1 MYNIKDNII
10 YNKKYLIIL
19 SKMSENLF
27 EAFDYTF
34 GNTIVMDNNI
44 DNITRIKDF
53 INNSNFKTL
62 VFVDYQVEN
71 EEVINNL
78 IKKHEIKLV
87 YTKALGALS
96 DEFLKYTFNNLYNL
110 YENGTASEIAFLD
123 KGLYETF
130 KHKGENVKYIKLDIE
145 KNKNA
150 SKEFD
155 KNVVG
160 LLNDEHNPRH
170 SFYNELSAVKL
181 SNKFIA
187 KLPKPCKT
195 TKNFL
200 KLFNIDY
207 NVVKNSELIN
217 NNEINLY
224 VNFTDNDDTVFL
236 RSMDNN
242 VPCIMGNTE
251 LLDNYKKL
259 KDYLVM
265 DSDDDIDEIKDR
277 MNLVSKNREA
287 ILKAYE
293 KFREDYSKEAA
304 KLAKEF
310 LGTTKKII
318 KEEKYEKLL
327 SVIVPVYNTEKFIAN
342 TLDSIIDAAIDNM
355 EIIVINDGSKDDSEK
370 IIKEYVKDFPELIRY
385 IKQDNHGLGNV
396 RNVGLKEAKG
406 KYIASI
412 DSDDTININFFADAV
427 EYLENNIDIVVY
439 DWQSIT
445 NDDTYP
451 TQAIDW
457 VFNKN
462 EYSKYEGLLYTTI
475 MPSACNKIVKRSL
488 YDELNIKYIEDKFED
503 LSTTPFILL
512 RAESIKYINKP
523 YYEYYIRSNSIM
535 RTTPGYS
542 MIDVLKLV
550 EERLNKYKEYLNV
563 NIDDF
568 KYYTYS
574 WRIEELIINQLYT
587 IDEKEISNVTEYIN
601 KNLKETLLDI
611 FNNPKYKRLL
621 NDLKDEDKKYIEERN
636 KAFEENKLDKYIKK
650 ARKENNYFK
659 LTPAIIYYGYKE
671 EYNS

>member
-10 YNKKYLIIL
+10 YNKKYLIII
-19 SKMSENLF
+19 SKMSENLY
-27 EAFDYTF
+27 EAFNYTF

-71 EEVINNL
+71 EEVINSL
-78 IKKHEIKLV
+78 IKKHDIKLV

-145 KNKNA
+145 RNKNA

-207 NVVKNSELIN
+207 NVVKKSELVN

-293 KFREDYSKEAA
+293 KFREDYSKESA
-304 KLAKEF
+304 KLANEF
-310 LGTTKKII
+310 LGTIKKEQED
-318 KEEKYEKLL
+318 KKYEKLL
-327 SVIVPVYNTEKFIAN
+327 SVIVPVYNTEKYIAN
-342 TLDSIIDAAIDNM
+342 TLDSIIDAAIDDM
-355 EIIVINDGSKDDSEK
+355 EIIVINDGSKDGSEA
-370 IIKEYVKDFPELIRY
+370 IIKEYEKDFPELIRY

-427 EYLENNIDIVVY
+427 EYLENNIDVVIY

-445 NDDTYP
+445 NEGTYP
-451 TQAIDW
+451 TAAIDY
-457 VFNKN
+457 VFNN
-462 EYSKYEGLLYTTI
+462 INKYEGLLYTTI
-475 MPSACNKIVKRSL
+475 MPSTCNKIIKKSL
-488 YDELNIKYIEDKFED
+488 FDELKLTYKEDKYED
-503 LSTTPFILL
+503 LSTNPIIML
-512 RAESIKYINKP
+512 RAKTIKYINKP

-535 RTTPGYS
+535 RSSAGLS
-542 MIDVLKLV
+542 MIDVIKFLDD
-550 EERLNKYKEYLNV
+550 RINNYKNYI
-563 NIDDF
+563 NIDIEKF
-568 KYYTYS
+568 KFYTYS
-574 WRIEELIINQLYT
+574 WRIEEYVINQLYS
-587 IDEKEISNVTEYIN
+587 IDEK
-601 KNLKETLLDI
+601 
-611 FNNPKYKRLL
+611 
-621 NDLKDEDKKYIEERN
+621 DLKDFIKHIDDNIKDIMIEIFNSKYYREVLDTLNEEDKNYILKRN
-636 KAFEENKLDKYIKK
+636 KSFESNKLLEFIIKSRKDKSF
-650 ARKENNYFK
+650 FK
-659 LTPAIIYYGYKE
+659 LNPPIIYYGYKE

>member
-10 YNKKYLIIL
+10 YNKKYLIII
-19 SKMSENLF
+19 SKMSENLY
-27 EAFDYTF
+27 EAFNYTF

-71 EEVINNL
+71 EEVINSL
-78 IKKHEIKLV
+78 IKKHDIKLV

-145 KNKNA
+145 RNKSA

-181 SNKFIA
+181 SNKFLA

-207 NVVKNSELIN
+207 NVVKKSELVN

-293 KFREDYSKEAA
+293 KFREDYSKESA
-304 KLAKEF
+304 KLANEF
-310 LGTTKKII
+310 LGTIKKEQED
-318 KEEKYEKLL
+318 KKYEKLL
-327 SVIVPVYNTEKFIAN
+327 SVIVPVYNTEKYIAN
-342 TLDSIIDAAIDNM
+342 TLDSIIDAAIDDM
-355 EIIVINDGSKDDSEK
+355 EIIVINDGSKDGSEA
-370 IIKEYVKDFPELIRY
+370 IIKEYEKDFPELIRY

-427 EYLENNIDIVVY
+427 EYLENNIDVVIY

-445 NDDTYP
+445 NEGTYP
-451 TQAIDW
+451 TAAIDY
-457 VFNKN
+457 VFNN
-462 EYSKYEGLLYTTI
+462 INKYEGLLYTTI
-475 MPSACNKIVKRSL
+475 MPSTCNKIIKKSL
-488 YDELNIKYIEDKFED
+488 FDELKLTYKEDKYED
-503 LSTTPFILL
+503 LSTNPIIML
-512 RAESIKYINKP
+512 RAKTIKYINKP

-535 RTTPGYS
+535 RSSAGLS
-542 MIDVLKLV
+542 MIDVIKFLDD
-550 EERLNKYKEYLNV
+550 RINNYKNYI
-563 NIDDF
+563 NIDIEKF
-568 KYYTYS
+568 KFYTYS
-574 WRIEELIINQLYT
+574 WRIEEYVINQLYS
-587 IDEKEISNVTEYIN
+587 IDEK
-601 KNLKETLLDI
+601 
-611 FNNPKYKRLL
+611 
-621 NDLKDEDKKYIEERN
+621 DLKDFIKHIDDNIKDIMIEIFNSKYYREVLDTLNEEDKNYILKRN
-636 KAFEENKLDKYIKK
+636 KSFESNKLLEFIIKSRKDKSF
-650 ARKENNYFK
+650 FK
-659 LTPAIIYYGYKE
+659 LNPPIIYYGYKE

>member
-10 YNKKYLIIL
+10 YNKKYLIII
-19 SKMSENLF
+19 SKMSENLY
-27 EAFDYTF
+27 EAFNYTF

-71 EEVINNL
+71 EEVINSL
-78 IKKHEIKLV
+78 IKKHDIKLV

-145 KNKNA
+145 RNENA

-200 KLFNIDY
+200 ELFNIDY
-207 NVVKNSELIN
+207 NVVKKSELVN

-242 VPCIMGNTE
+242 VPYIMGNTE

-293 KFREDYSKEAA
+293 KFREDYSKESA
-304 KLAKEF
+304 KLANEF
-310 LGTTKKII
+310 LGTIKKEQED
-318 KEEKYEKLL
+318 KKYEKLL
-327 SVIVPVYNTEKFIAN
+327 SVIVPVYNTEKYIAN
-342 TLDSIIDAAIDNM
+342 TLDSIIDAAIDDM
-355 EIIVINDGSKDDSEK
+355 EIIVINDGSKDGSEA
-370 IIKEYVKDFPELIRY
+370 IIKEYEKDFPELIRY

-427 EYLENNIDIVVY
+427 EYLENNIDVVIY

-445 NDDTYP
+445 NEGTYP
-451 TQAIDW
+451 TAAIDY
-457 VFNKN
+457 VFNN
-462 EYSKYEGLLYTTI
+462 INKYEGLLYTTI
-475 MPSACNKIVKRSL
+475 MPSTCNKIIKKSL
-488 YDELNIKYIEDKFED
+488 FDELKLTYKEDKYED
-503 LSTTPFILL
+503 LSTNPIIML
-512 RAESIKYINKP
+512 RAKTIKYINKP

-535 RTTPGYS
+535 RSSAGLS
-542 MIDVLKLV
+542 MIDVIKFLDD
-550 EERLNKYKEYLNV
+550 RINNYKNYI
-563 NIDDF
+563 NIDIEKF
-568 KYYTYS
+568 KFYTYS
-574 WRIEELIINQLYT
+574 WRIEEYVINQLYS
-587 IDEKEISNVTEYIN
+587 IDEK
-601 KNLKETLLDI
+601 
-611 FNNPKYKRLL
+611 
-621 NDLKDEDKKYIEERN
+621 DLKDFIKHIDDNIKDIMIEIFNSKYYREVLDTLNEEDKNYILKRN
-636 KAFEENKLDKYIKK
+636 KSFESNKLLEFIIKSRKDKSF
-650 ARKENNYFK
+650 FK
-659 LTPAIIYYGYKE
+659 LNPPIIYYGYKE

>member
-10 YNKKYLIIL
+10 YNKKYLIII
-19 SKMSENLF
+19 SKMSENLY
-27 EAFDYTF
+27 EAFNYTF

-71 EEVINNL
+71 EEVINSL
-78 IKKHEIKLV
+78 IKKHDIKLV

-145 KNKNA
+145 RNKSA

-170 SFYNELSAVKL
+170 SFYNELSAIKL

-207 NVVKNSELIN
+207 NVVKKSELVN

-293 KFREDYSKEAA
+293 KFREDYSKESA
-304 KLAKEF
+304 KLANEF
-310 LGTTKKII
+310 LGTIKKEQED
-318 KEEKYEKLL
+318 KKYEKLL
-327 SVIVPVYNTEKFIAN
+327 SVIVPVYNTEKYIAN
-342 TLDSIIDAAIDNM
+342 TLDSIIDAAIDDM
-355 EIIVINDGSKDDSEK
+355 EIIVINDGSKDGSEA
-370 IIKEYVKDFPELIRY
+370 IIKEYEKDFPELIRY

-427 EYLENNIDIVVY
+427 EYLEKNIDVIIY

-445 NDDTYP
+445 NEGTYP
-451 TQAIDW
+451 TAAIDY
-457 VFNKN
+457 VFNN
-462 EYSKYEGLLYTTI
+462 INKYEGLLYTTI
-475 MPSACNKIVKRSL
+475 MPSTCNKIIKKSL
-488 YDELNIKYIEDKFED
+488 FDELKLTYKEDKYED
-503 LSTTPFILL
+503 LSTNPIIML
-512 RAESIKYINKP
+512 RAKTIKYINKP

-535 RTTPGYS
+535 RSSAGLS
-542 MIDVLKLV
+542 MIDVIKFLDD
-550 EERLNKYKEYLNV
+550 RINNYKNYI
-563 NIDDF
+563 NIDIEKF
-568 KYYTYS
+568 KFYTYS
-574 WRIEELIINQLYT
+574 WRIEEYVINQLYS
-587 IDEKEISNVTEYIN
+587 IDEK
-601 KNLKETLLDI
+601 
-611 FNNPKYKRLL
+611 
-621 NDLKDEDKKYIEERN
+621 DLKDFIKHIDDNIKDIMIEIFNSKYYREVLDTLNEEDKNYILKRN
-636 KAFEENKLDKYIKK
+636 KSFESNKLLEFIIKSRKDKSF
-650 ARKENNYFK
+650 FK
-659 LTPAIIYYGYKE
+659 LNPPIIYYGYKE

>member
-19 SKMSENLF
+19 SKMSENLY

-44 DNITRIKDF
+44 DNITKIKDF
-53 INNSNFKTL
+53 INDSNFKTL

-87 YTKALGALS
+87 FTKALGALS
-96 DEFLKYTFNNLYNL
+96 DEFYKYTFNNLYNL

-123 KGLYETF
+123 KGLYDTF

-145 KNKNA
+145 RNKDA
-150 SKEFD
+150 SKD
-155 KNVVG
+155 YDTDVVG
-160 LLNDEHNPRH
+160 VLNDEHNPRH
-170 SFYNELSAVKL
+170 SFYNELSAIKL

-187 KLPKPCKT
+187 RLPKKRCKA
-195 TKNFL
+195 TKHFL
-200 KLFNIDY
+200 KLFNIVSDTS
-207 NVVKNSELIN
+207 KDIIN
-217 NNEINLY
+217 NNELNLY
-224 VNFTDNDDTVFL
+224 INFTDNDDTVFL

-265 DSDDDIDEIKDR
+265 NSDDDIDEIKDR

-287 ILKAYE
+287 ILKDYD
-293 KFREDYSKEAA
+293 KFREDYSKEVE

-310 LGTTKKII
+310 LGTTKETKE
-318 KEEKYEKLL
+318 EEKYEKLL

-355 EIIVINDGSKDDSEK
+355 EIIVINDGSKDNSEK
-370 IIKEYVKDFPELIRY
+370 IIEEYVKDFPELIRY
-385 IKQDNHGLGNV
+385 IKQENHGLGNV

-427 EYLENNIDIVVY
+427 EYLEKDIDIVIY

-445 NDDTYP
+445 NEETYP
-451 TQAIDW
+451 TEAVDW
-457 VFNKN
+457 IFNKN
-462 EYSKYEGLLYTTI
+462 EFSKYEGILYTTI

-488 YDELNIKYIEDKFED
+488 YDELKIKYIEDKFED

-523 YYEYYIRSNSIM
+523 YYEYYMRSNSIM

-550 EERLNKYKEYLNV
+550 EERFDKYKKYLNV
-563 NIDDF
+563 DINDF

-574 WRIEELIINQLYT
+574 WRIEEFIINQLYS
-587 IDEKEISNVTEYIN
+587 IDENEISNVTDYIN
-601 KNLKETLLDI
+601 KNLKDTLLDI
-611 FNNPKYKRLL
+611 FNNPRYKRLL
-621 NDLKDEDKKYIEERN
+621 NDLKEENKKYIEDRN
-636 KAFEENKLDKYIKK
+636 KAFEDNKLDKFIKK
-650 ARKENNYFK
+650 ARKDDNYFK
-659 LTPAIIYYGYKE
+659 LTPAIIYYGD
-671 EYNS
+671 NN

>member
-10 YNKKYLIIL
+10 YNKKYLIII
-19 SKMSENLF
+19 SKMSENLY
-27 EAFDYTF
+27 EAFNYTF

-71 EEVINNL
+71 EEVINSL
-78 IKKHEIKLV
+78 IKKHDIKLV

-145 KNKNA
+145 RNENA

-207 NVVKNSELIN
+207 NVVKKSELVN

-242 VPCIMGNTE
+242 VPYIMGNTE

-293 KFREDYSKEAA
+293 KFREDYSKESA
-304 KLAKEF
+304 KLANEF
-310 LGTTKKII
+310 LGTIKKEQED
-318 KEEKYEKLL
+318 KKYEKLL
-327 SVIVPVYNTEKFIAN
+327 SVIVPVYNTEKYIAN
-342 TLDSIIDAAIDNM
+342 TLDSIIDAAIDDM
-355 EIIVINDGSKDDSEK
+355 EIIVINDGSKDGSEA
-370 IIKEYVKDFPELIRY
+370 IIKEYEKDYPELIRY

-427 EYLENNIDIVVY
+427 EYLENNIDVVIY

-445 NDDTYP
+445 NEGTYP
-451 TQAIDW
+451 TAAIDY
-457 VFNKN
+457 VFNN
-462 EYSKYEGLLYTTI
+462 INKYEGLLYTTI
-475 MPSACNKIVKRSL
+475 MPSTCNKIIKKSL
-488 YDELNIKYIEDKFED
+488 FDELKLTYKEDKYED
-503 LSTTPFILL
+503 LSTNPIIML
-512 RAESIKYINKP
+512 RAKTIKYINKP

-535 RTTPGYS
+535 RSSAGLS
-542 MIDVLKLV
+542 MIDVIKFLDD
-550 EERLNKYKEYLNV
+550 RINNYKNYI
-563 NIDDF
+563 NIDIEKF
-568 KYYTYS
+568 KFYTYS
-574 WRIEELIINQLYT
+574 WRIEEYVINQLYS
-587 IDEKEISNVTEYIN
+587 IDEK
-601 KNLKETLLDI
+601 
-611 FNNPKYKRLL
+611 
-621 NDLKDEDKKYIEERN
+621 DLKDFIKHIDDNIKDIMIEIFNSKYYREVLDTLNEEDKNYILKRN
-636 KAFEENKLDKYIKK
+636 KSFESNKLLEFIIKSRKDKSF
-650 ARKENNYFK
+650 FK
-659 LTPAIIYYGYKE
+659 LNPPIIYYGYKE

>member
-10 YNKKYLIIL
+10 YNKKYLIII
-19 SKMSENLF
+19 SKMSENLY
-27 EAFDYTF
+27 EAFNYTF

-71 EEVINNL
+71 EEVINSL
-78 IKKHEIKLV
+78 IKKHDIKLV

-145 KNKNA
+145 RNKSA

-170 SFYNELSAVKL
+170 SFYNELSAIKL

-207 NVVKNSELIN
+207 NVVKKSELVN

-293 KFREDYSKEAA
+293 KFREDYSKESA
-304 KLAKEF
+304 KLANEF
-310 LGTTKKII
+310 LGTIKKEQED
-318 KEEKYEKLL
+318 KKYEKLL
-327 SVIVPVYNTEKFIAN
+327 SVIVPVYNTEKYIAN
-342 TLDSIIDAAIDNM
+342 TLDSIIDAAIDDM
-355 EIIVINDGSKDDSEK
+355 EIIVINDGSKDGSEA
-370 IIKEYVKDFPELIRY
+370 IIKEYEKDFPELIRY

-427 EYLENNIDIVVY
+427 EYLENNIDVVIY

-445 NDDTYP
+445 NEGTYP
-451 TQAIDW
+451 TAAIDY
-457 VFNKN
+457 VFNN
-462 EYSKYEGLLYTTI
+462 INKYEGLLYTTI
-475 MPSACNKIVKRSL
+475 MPSTCNKIIKKSL
-488 YDELNIKYIEDKFED
+488 FDELKLTYKEDKYED
-503 LSTTPFILL
+503 LSTNPIIML
-512 RAESIKYINKP
+512 RAKTIKYINKP

-535 RTTPGYS
+535 RSSAGLS
-542 MIDVLKLV
+542 MIDVIKFLDD
-550 EERLNKYKEYLNV
+550 RINNYKNYI
-563 NIDDF
+563 NIDIEKF
-568 KYYTYS
+568 KFYTYS
-574 WRIEELIINQLYT
+574 WRIEEYVINQLYS
-587 IDEKEISNVTEYIN
+587 IDEK
-601 KNLKETLLDI
+601 
-611 FNNPKYKRLL
+611 
-621 NDLKDEDKKYIEERN
+621 DLKDFIKHIDDNIKDIMIEIFNSKYYREVLDTLNEEDKNYILKRN
-636 KAFEENKLDKYIKK
+636 KSFESNKLLEFIIKSRKDKSF
-650 ARKENNYFK
+650 FK
-659 LTPAIIYYGYKE
+659 LNPPIIYYGYKE

>member
-10 YNKKYLIIL
+10 YNKKYLIII
-19 SKMSENLF
+19 SKMSENLY
-27 EAFDYTF
+27 EAFNYTF

-71 EEVINNL
+71 EEVINSL
-78 IKKHEIKLV
+78 IKKHDIKLV

-145 KNKNA
+145 RNKNA

-207 NVVKNSELIN
+207 NVVKKSELVN

-293 KFREDYSKEAA
+293 KFREDYSKESA
-304 KLAKEF
+304 KLANEF
-310 LGTTKKII
+310 LGTIKKEQDD
-318 KEEKYEKLL
+318 KKYEKLL
-327 SVIVPVYNTEKFIAN
+327 SVIVPVYNTEKYIAN
-342 TLDSIIDAAIDNM
+342 TLDSIIDAAIDDM
-355 EIIVINDGSKDDSEK
+355 EIIVINDGSKDGSEA
-370 IIKEYVKDFPELIRY
+370 IIKEYEKDFPELIRY

-427 EYLENNIDIVVY
+427 EYLENNIDVVIY

-445 NDDTYP
+445 NEGTYP
-451 TQAIDW
+451 TAAIDY
-457 VFNKN
+457 VFNN
-462 EYSKYEGLLYTTI
+462 INKYEGLLYTTI
-475 MPSACNKIVKRSL
+475 MPSTCNKIIKKSL
-488 YDELNIKYIEDKFED
+488 FDELKLTYKEDKYED
-503 LSTTPFILL
+503 LSTNPIIML
-512 RAESIKYINKP
+512 RAKTIKYINKP

-535 RTTPGYS
+535 RSSAGLS
-542 MIDVLKLV
+542 MIDVIKFLDD
-550 EERLNKYKEYLNV
+550 RINNYKNYI
-563 NIDDF
+563 NIDIEKF
-568 KYYTYS
+568 KFYTYS
-574 WRIEELIINQLYT
+574 WRIEEYVINQLYS
-587 IDEKEISNVTEYIN
+587 IDEK
-601 KNLKETLLDI
+601 
-611 FNNPKYKRLL
+611 
-621 NDLKDEDKKYIEERN
+621 DLKDFIKHIDDNIKDIMIEIFNSKYYREVLDTLNEEDKNYILKRN
-636 KAFEENKLDKYIKK
+636 KSFESNKLLEFIIKSRKDKSF
-650 ARKENNYFK
+650 FK
-659 LTPAIIYYGYKE
+659 LNPPIIYYGYKE

>member
-10 YNKKYLIIL
+10 YNKKYLIII
-19 SKMSENLF
+19 SKMSENLY
-27 EAFDYTF
+27 EAFNYTF

-71 EEVINNL
+71 EEVINSL
-78 IKKHEIKLV
+78 IKKHDIKLV

-123 KGLYETF
+123 KELYETF

-145 KNKNA
+145 RNKSA

-170 SFYNELSAVKL
+170 SFYNELSAIKL

-207 NVVKNSELIN
+207 NVVKKSELVN

-293 KFREDYSKEAA
+293 KFREDYSKESA
-304 KLAKEF
+304 KLANEF
-310 LGTTKKII
+310 LGTIKKEQED
-318 KEEKYEKLL
+318 KKYEKLL
-327 SVIVPVYNTEKFIAN
+327 SVIVPVYNTEKYIAN
-342 TLDSIIDAAIDNM
+342 TLDSIIDAAIDDM
-355 EIIVINDGSKDDSEK
+355 EIIVINDGSKDGSEA
-370 IIKEYVKDFPELIRY
+370 IIKEYEKDFPELIRY

-427 EYLENNIDIVVY
+427 EYLENNIDVVIY

-445 NDDTYP
+445 NEGTYP
-451 TQAIDW
+451 TAAIDY
-457 VFNKN
+457 VFNN
-462 EYSKYEGLLYTTI
+462 INKYEGLLYTTI
-475 MPSACNKIVKRSL
+475 MPSTCNKIIKKSL
-488 YDELNIKYIEDKFED
+488 FDELKLTYKEDKYED
-503 LSTTPFILL
+503 LSTNPIIML
-512 RAESIKYINKP
+512 RAKTIKYINKP

-535 RTTPGYS
+535 RSSAGLS
-542 MIDVLKLV
+542 MIDVIKFLDD
-550 EERLNKYKEYLNV
+550 RINNYKNYI
-563 NIDDF
+563 NIDIEKF
-568 KYYTYS
+568 KFYTYS
-574 WRIEELIINQLYT
+574 WRIEEYVINQLYS
-587 IDEKEISNVTEYIN
+587 IDEK
-601 KNLKETLLDI
+601 
-611 FNNPKYKRLL
+611 
-621 NDLKDEDKKYIEERN
+621 DLKDFIKHIDDNIKDIMIEIFNSKYYREVLDTLNEEDKNYILKRN
-636 KAFEENKLDKYIKK
+636 KSFESNKLLEFIIKSRKDKSF
-650 ARKENNYFK
+650 FK
-659 LTPAIIYYGYKE
+659 LNPPIIYYGYKE

>member
-110 YENGTASEIAFLD
+110 YDNGTATEIAFLD

-145 KNKNA
+145 RNKNA
-150 SKEFD
+150 SRDYD

-160 LLNDEHNPRH
+160 LLNNEHNPRH

-181 SNKFIA
+181 SNKFLA
-187 KLPKPCKT
+187 KLPKISKT
-195 TKNFL
+195 AKNFL
-200 KLFNIDY
+200 KLFNIDHV
-207 NVVKNSELIN
+207 VVKNSELIN

-236 RSMDNN
+236 KSMDAN

-287 ILKAYE
+287 ILKDYE
-293 KFREDYSKEAA
+293 KFREDYSKESA
-304 KLAKEF
+304 KLANEF
-310 LGTTKKII
+310 LGTIKKEQED
-318 KEEKYEKLL
+318 KKYEKLL
-327 SVIVPVYNTEKFIAN
+327 SVIVPVYNTEKYIAN

-427 EYLENNIDIVVY
+427 EYLENNIDVVIY

-650 ARKENNYFK
+650 ARKDNNYFK
-659 LTPAIIYYGYKE
+659 LTPSIIYYGD
-671 EYNS
+671 NN

>member
-10 YNKKYLIIL
+10 YNKKYLIII
-19 SKMSENLF
+19 SKMSENLY
-27 EAFDYTF
+27 EAFNYTF

-110 YENGTASEIAFLD
+110 YDNGTATEIAFLD

-145 KNKNA
+145 RNKNA
-150 SKEFD
+150 SRDYD

-160 LLNDEHNPRH
+160 LLNNEHNPRH

-181 SNKFIA
+181 SNKFLA
-187 KLPKPCKT
+187 KLPKISKT
-195 TKNFL
+195 AKNFL
-200 KLFNIDY
+200 KLFNIDHV
-207 NVVKNSELIN
+207 VVKNSELIN

-236 RSMDNN
+236 KSMDAN

-287 ILKAYE
+287 ILKDYE
-293 KFREDYSKEAA
+293 KFREDYSKESA
-304 KLAKEF
+304 KLANEF
-310 LGTTKKII
+310 LGTIKKEQED
-318 KEEKYEKLL
+318 KKYEKLL
-327 SVIVPVYNTEKFIAN
+327 SVIVPVYNTEKYIAN

-427 EYLENNIDIVVY
+427 EYLENNIDVVIY

-650 ARKENNYFK
+650 ARKDNNYFK
-659 LTPAIIYYGYKE
+659 LTPSIIYYGD
-671 EYNS
+671 NN